1 MYGYNMRMQVHLSNQ
16 GYLRHFDVFLSGF
29 DPSDPSTLQ
38 ITTNDRWIS
47 VHPAILTLVAALGL
61 NVGTDNIKIDEI
73 TAKSGHYLDTMGLF
87 KILGKKSPFKVKSHD
102 PTGRFIPLTQI
113 KTPEQQTHFIH
124 DIIPLL
130 HLRPQQADAIKYT
143 IGELVRNVLEHSK
156 SPYGAVVAAQYS
168 QEKGVIRLGICDTGI
183 GIKNS
188 MHRIWPSHTQTD
200 IDAIKWALV
209 PGVTGTT
216 MRHGG
221 TAENAGAGLFFVK
234 SISMV
239 TRSYF
244 LIYSGSGVFKLLKRR
259 PDVRSI
265 KLNADPEQDRNSQVD
280 DAPSLPGTLIAID
293 ISLENID
300 EFASLLS
307 LIRSAYFNAVKERK
321 AERYKPRFI

>member
-1 MYGYNMRMQVHLSNQ
+1 MKIHLSNQ

-29 DPSDPSTLQ
+29 DPTEPDKLEIS
-38 ITTNDRWIS
+38 TNDRWIS

-61 NVGTDNIKIDEI
+61 NVGAENTSFDEI

-87 KILGKKSPFKVKSHD
+87 KILGKDSPFSVKSHD

-124 DIIPLL
+124 DVVPLL
-130 HLRPQQADAIKYT
+130 HLPAEQADAIKYT

-156 SPYGAVVAAQYS
+156 SPHGAVVAAQYS

-188 MHRIWPSHTQTD
+188 MHRIWPAQTQTD
-200 IDAIKWALV
+200 IEAIKWALV
-209 PGVTGTT
+209 PGVSGTT
-216 MRHGG
+216 LLPEG

-234 SISMV
+234 SISMA

-244 LIYSGSGVFKLLKRR
+244 LIYSGSGVYKLLKRR
-259 PDVRSI
+259 PDVRVI
-265 KLNADPEQDRNSQVD
+265 RLHANPDRDRNAQSNE
-280 DAPSLPGTLIAID
+280 APQFPGTLIAID
-293 ISLENID
+293 ISLEQID
-300 EFASLLS
+300 EFASLLG
-307 LIRSAYFNAVKERK
+307 LVRGAYSSAVKERK
-321 AERYKPRFI
+321 AERFRPRFI

>member
-1 MYGYNMRMQVHLSNQ
+1 MKVHLSNQ
-16 GYLRHFDVFLSGF
+16 GYLRHFDVFLKGF
-29 DPSDPSTLQ
+29 DPTEPNKLEV
-38 ITTNDRWIS
+38 TTNDRWIS
-47 VHPAILTLVAALGL
+47 VHPAILTVVAALGL
-61 NVGTDNIKIDEI
+61 SVGAENVTFDEI

-87 KILGKKSPFKVKSHD
+87 KILEKDSPFKVNSHD

-124 DIIPLL
+124 DMIPLL
-130 HLRPQQADAIKYT
+130 HLRPEQADAIKYT

-156 SPYGAVVAAQYS
+156 SPQGAIVAAQYS

-183 GIKNS
+183 GIKSS
-188 MHRIWPSHTQTD
+188 MHDIWPAQTQTD
-200 IDAIKWALV
+200 IEAIKWALV
-209 PGVTGTT
+209 PGVSGTT

-244 LIYSGSGVFKLLKRR
+244 LIYSGAGMYKLLKRR
-259 PDVRSI
+259 PDVRTVR
-265 KLNADPEQDRNSQVD
+265 LNALPDRDRNSQLD
-280 DAPSLPGTLIAID
+280 NAPSFPGTLIAID
-293 ISLENID
+293 ISLEKID

-321 AERYKPRFI
+321 AERYRPRFI